1 MDELLEIHVNG
12 RVTAL
17 DCCKEAWT
25 IDSTRGRCKQTD
37 FPAQSVGEKRIPG
50 FWGGG
55 SQSHYFLHGRRPHNC
70 SGIYLIFIL
79 WDFQFQNWFPIV
91 PSWLS
96 EFGVEE
102 KNPVRDLIGEKK
114 PHWLLKNLLP
124 ILPAMSSLFTVN
136 IFSPYFLINMTVI
149 FSRWFHETNLH
160 LRCIFW
166 DLGSDETGIA
176 SLNRAPYASFC
187 VCLLP
192 PKYSQIISLAEYM
205 TKYQKG
211 VSTQMLTLL
220 QKRKSDKCFTV

>member
-1 MDELLEIHVNG
+1 MGFPISELIPHCAFLI
-12 RVTAL
+12 
-17 DCCKEAWT
+17 
-25 IDSTRGRCKQTD
+25 
-37 FPAQSVGEKRIPG
+37 VGI
-50 FWGGG
+50 WGG
-55 SQSHYFLHGRRPHNC
+55 RKK
-70 SGIYLIFIL
+70 
-79 WDFQFQNWFPIV
+79 
-91 PSWLS
+91 PSKRS
-96 EFGVEE
+96 DRG
-102 KNPVRDLIGEKK
+102 KK

-136 IFSPYFLINMTVI
+136 IFSPYFFINMTVI